1 MLQLVQII
9 TNPIIYLIKKILKLL
24 FILCIVILILSNF
37 DIIFIITK
45 WLYNSNILN
54 TLSITNKL
62 NITTDIP
69 NLPNIYENHI
79 LSDMNINKKDNYI
92 IVDKDYYDPTLI
104 NMKINRIEQFDI
116 LMRPLYPNIK
126 TTQYQNTVI
135 KVNGKNNNLWHLD
148 ILDGLMDGKYSF
160 NKSGKN
166 VTIILLDNYVNTH
179 QDFINRSFMIND
191 KFVNSPNVDIKTK
204 NHGVSMMGS
213 SIGKIYGVAKDANIL
228 MYQTNY
234 NEEHKLIEIN
244 RQLFEDI
251 VRSTRT
257 ICNPKHKCILLMPFV
272 VEYDSQ
278 YETSLSSYL
287 DPIRLSNSYIMI
299 APIGNDNS
307 DLNIKPVFP
316 ACESDVLSVGSYVL
330 DIKLNI
336 NNSFKKII
344 YEGILKI
351 NPKINKFK
359 NTDLYAPGH
368 DIITTGLNNK
378 IIITSGTSISSS
390 IVAGWVATLLESD
403 PSLDVNSIRGR
414 IKLMNKLV

>member
-1 MLQLVQII
+1 
-9 TNPIIYLIKKILKLL
+9 
-24 FILCIVILILSNF
+24 
-37 DIIFIITK
+37 
-45 WLYNSNILN
+45 
-54 TLSITNKL
+54 
-62 NITTDIP
+62 
-69 NLPNIYENHI
+69 
-79 LSDMNINKKDNYI
+79 MNINKKDNYI